1 MSVIIRKC
9 MGRFGN
15 QLFPYTV
22 GRIISEKLQ
31 YKLSGPTNSDPEF
44 LLHKINLFYNN
55 SDYQSFS
62 EPIQQL
68 GDHSKSNNL
77 CHPDFDIFDVIKDK
91 TPRCIILD
99 GYFQRKKFLVPFR
112 EDIKKWLNPTKYNVS
127 DNDIALHIRQGD
139 LYTPNNC
146 KHLLPIE
153 YYEAAINSIPHYEN
167 ITICTD
173 SSDSQ
178 LVTYLRQKYNAKIFN
193 GDEFESISFLSSHNN
208 LILSQGTFSFWS
220 GFLCNGSNIINAIP
234 KTGWNS
240 EADDVD
246 VDLLL
251 SGPNYKYIKL

>member
-22 GRIISEKLQ
+22 GRIISEKLHF
-31 YKLSGPTNSDPEF
+31 KLSGPTNTDPEF
-44 LLHKINLFYNN
+44 LLHKIDLSYNN
-55 SDYQSFS
+55 PNYSSFS

-68 GDHSKSNNL
+68 GDHSRSNDL
-77 CHPDFDIFDVIKDK
+77 CHPDFNIFDVINDK

-99 GYFQRKKFLVPFR
+99 GYFQRKKFLIPFR
-112 EDIKKWLNPTKYNVS
+112 DDIIKWLNPIKYPINE
-127 DNDIALHIRQGD
+127 NDVALHIRQGD

-146 KHLLPIE
+146 KHLLPVE
-153 YYEAAINSIPHYEN
+153 YYEAAINSVNDRGN

-173 SSDSQ
+173 SPDNQ
-178 LVTYLRQKYNAKIFN
+178 LITYLRQKYNATIFN

-220 GFLCNGSNIINAIP
+220 GFLCNGKNIINAIP
-234 KTGWNS
+234 RTGWNS
-240 EADDVD
+240 SIDDID

-251 SGPNYKYIKL
+251 TGSNYNYIKL